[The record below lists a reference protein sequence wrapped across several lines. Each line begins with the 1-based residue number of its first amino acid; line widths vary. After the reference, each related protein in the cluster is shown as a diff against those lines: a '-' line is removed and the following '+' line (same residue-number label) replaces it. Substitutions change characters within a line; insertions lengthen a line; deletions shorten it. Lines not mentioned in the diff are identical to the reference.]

1 MKGDY
6 LMTKEELLAK
16 IAALEEKTARLE
28 ELATAPAPADEPKQ
42 QEEQEPEVTPID
54 EIEEW
59 LKED

>member
-1 MKGDY
+1 
-6 LMTKEELLAK
+6 MTKEELLAK

>member
-42 QEEQEPEVTPID
+42 PEEQEPEVTPID